1 MEMVDLYD
9 ENRLPLGRTAERY
22 APKGEGEYR
31 VVVHICVFDSRG
43 RLLIQQR
50 SREKAVWPEAW
61 DVSAAGGVDA
71 GETSRQAAEQAAA
84 LLQAE
89 IVKKRRWA
97 TDEELLDLYS
107 IGQCTPGIISVNVA
121 TFMGYRQAGI
131 AGACAA
137 TLGMVMPSLIIIT
150 LLAAVLDRYMH
161 NRYVSY
167 AFTGIRICVVALILD
182 IIYDLWKK
190 GITDYKGAGIFA
202 GALLLLLGFNL
213 SAVWIVILAGIAG
226 LGLKGAAGK

>member
-1 MEMVDLYD
+1 MLPDLINNKKWIFMRKLLHLFLMFFKIGLFTFGGGYAM
-9 ENRLPLGRTAERY
+9 LP
-22 APKGEGEYR
+22 
-31 VVVHICVFDSRG
+31 
-43 RLLIQQR
+43 
-50 SREKAVWPEAW
+50 
-61 DVSAAGGVDA
+61 
-71 GETSRQAAEQAAA
+71 

-131 AGACAA
+131 ALACGA

-167 AFTGIRICVVALILD
+167 AFAGIRICVVALILD

-190 GITDYKGAGIFA
+190 GITDYKGAVIYA

>member
-1 MEMVDLYD
+1 MLPDLINNKKWIFMRKLLHLFLMFFKIGLFTFGGGYAM
-9 ENRLPLGRTAERY
+9 LP
-22 APKGEGEYR
+22 
-31 VVVHICVFDSRG
+31 
-43 RLLIQQR
+43 
-50 SREKAVWPEAW
+50 
-61 DVSAAGGVDA
+61 
-71 GETSRQAAEQAAA
+71 

-131 AGACAA
+131 AGACAV

-167 AFTGIRICVVALILD
+167 AFAGIRICVVALILD

>member
-1 MEMVDLYD
+1 MLPDLINNKKWIFMRKLLHLFLMFFKIGLFTFGGGYAM
-9 ENRLPLGRTAERY
+9 LP
-22 APKGEGEYR
+22 
-31 VVVHICVFDSRG
+31 
-43 RLLIQQR
+43 
-50 SREKAVWPEAW
+50 
-61 DVSAAGGVDA
+61 
-71 GETSRQAAEQAAA
+71 

-190 GITDYKGAGIFA
+190 GITDYKGAGISA

>member
-1 MEMVDLYD
+1 MLPDLI
-9 ENRLPLGRTAERY
+9 NNKKWIFMRKLLHLFLMFFKIGLFTFGGGY
-22 APKGEGEYR
+22 AM
-31 VVVHICVFDSRG
+31 
-43 RLLIQQR
+43 LQ
-50 SREKAVWPEAW
+50 
-61 DVSAAGGVDA
+61 
-71 GETSRQAAEQAAA
+71 

-167 AFTGIRICVVALILD
+167 AFAGIRICVVALILD

>member
-1 MEMVDLYD
+1 MLPDLINNKKWIFMRKLLHLFLMFFKIGLFIFGGGYAM
-9 ENRLPLGRTAERY
+9 LP
-22 APKGEGEYR
+22 
-31 VVVHICVFDSRG
+31 
-43 RLLIQQR
+43 
-50 SREKAVWPEAW
+50 
-61 DVSAAGGVDA
+61 
-71 GETSRQAAEQAAA
+71 

-167 AFTGIRICVVALILD
+167 AFAGIRICVVALILD

>member
-1 MEMVDLYD
+1 M
-9 ENRLPLGRTAERY
+9 LP
-22 APKGEGEYR
+22 
-31 VVVHICVFDSRG
+31 
-43 RLLIQQR
+43 
-50 SREKAVWPEAW
+50 
-61 DVSAAGGVDA
+61 
-71 GETSRQAAEQAAA
+71 

-167 AFTGIRICVVALILD
+167 AFAGIRICVVALILD

-226 LGLKGAAGK
+226 LGLKGAAGKSFICVCLMSFLKMVCLPSAAVWLRFPFCSICRQNTVGLPPKNWQT

>member
-1 MEMVDLYD
+1 MLPDLINNKKWIFMRKLLHLFLMFFKIGLFTFGGGYAM
-9 ENRLPLGRTAERY
+9 LP
-22 APKGEGEYR
+22 
-31 VVVHICVFDSRG
+31 
-43 RLLIQQR
+43 
-50 SREKAVWPEAW
+50 
-61 DVSAAGGVDA
+61 
-71 GETSRQAAEQAAA
+71 

-161 NRYVSY
+161 NLYVSY
-167 AFTGIRICVVALILD
+167 AFAGIRICVVALILD

>member
-1 MEMVDLYD
+1 MLPDLINNKKWIFMRKLLHLFLMFFKIGLFTFGGGYAM
-9 ENRLPLGRTAERY
+9 LP
-22 APKGEGEYR
+22 
-31 VVVHICVFDSRG
+31 
-43 RLLIQQR
+43 
-50 SREKAVWPEAW
+50 
-61 DVSAAGGVDA
+61 
-71 GETSRQAAEQAAA
+71 

-167 AFTGIRICVVALILD
+167 AFAGIRICVVALILG

>member
-1 MEMVDLYD
+1 MLPDLINNKKWIFMRKLLHLFLMFFKIGLFTFGGGYAM
-9 ENRLPLGRTAERY
+9 LP
-22 APKGEGEYR
+22 
-31 VVVHICVFDSRG
+31 
-43 RLLIQQR
+43 
-50 SREKAVWPEAW
+50 
-61 DVSAAGGVDA
+61 
-71 GETSRQAAEQAAA
+71 

-190 GITDYKGAGIFA
+190 GITDYKGAGIFV

>member
-1 MEMVDLYD
+1 MLPDLINNKKWIFMRKLLHLFLMFFKIGLFTFGGGYAM
-9 ENRLPLGRTAERY
+9 LP
-22 APKGEGEYR
+22 
-31 VVVHICVFDSRG
+31 
-43 RLLIQQR
+43 
-50 SREKAVWPEAW
+50 
-61 DVSAAGGVDA
+61 
-71 GETSRQAAEQAAA
+71 

-190 GITDYKGAGIFA
+190 GITDYKGAGENWRGCVCTCVPVCVYVSFSE
-202 GALLLLLGFNL
+202 LCKNC
-213 SAVWIVILAGIAG
+213 SRER
-226 LGLKGAAGK
+226 

>member
-1 MEMVDLYD
+1 MDFYEKTAAFIFDVFQ
-9 ENRLPLGRTAERY
+9 NRLVYFRR
-22 APKGEGEYR
+22 
-31 VVVHICVFDSRG
+31 
-43 RLLIQQR
+43 RLCD
-50 SREKAVWPEAW
+50 AAA
-61 DVSAAGGVDA
+61 AAGRNR
-71 GETSRQAAEQAAA
+71 E
-84 LLQAE
+84 
-89 IVKKRRWA
+89 KRRWA

-167 AFTGIRICVVALILD
+167 AFAGIRICVVALILD
-182 IIYDLWKK
+182 IIYDLWKRELPIIRER
-190 GITDYKGAGIFA
+190 GFLRVLCCCSWASICLRCGLSYWP
-202 GALLLLLGFNL
+202 ALRDWG
-213 SAVWIVILAGIAG
+213 
-226 LGLKGAAGK
+226 

>member
-1 MEMVDLYD
+1 MLPDLINNKKWIFMRKLLHLFLMFFKIGLFTFGGGYAM
-9 ENRLPLGRTAERY
+9 LP
-22 APKGEGEYR
+22 
-31 VVVHICVFDSRG
+31 
-43 RLLIQQR
+43 
-50 SREKAVWPEAW
+50 
-61 DVSAAGGVDA
+61 
-71 GETSRQAAEQAAA
+71 

-167 AFTGIRICVVALILD
+167 AFAGIRICVVALILD
-182 IIYDLWKK
+182 IIYDLWKRELPIIRER
-190 GITDYKGAGIFA
+190 GFLRVLCCCSWASICLRCGLSYWP
-202 GALLLLLGFNL
+202 ALRDWG
-213 SAVWIVILAGIAG
+213 
-226 LGLKGAAGK
+226 

>member
-1 MEMVDLYD
+1 MLPDLINNKKWIFMRKLLHLFLMFAKIGGFTFGGGYAM
-9 ENRLPLGRTAERY
+9 LP
-22 APKGEGEYR
+22 
-31 VVVHICVFDSRG
+31 
-43 RLLIQQR
+43 
-50 SREKAVWPEAW
+50 
-61 DVSAAGGVDA
+61 
-71 GETSRQAAEQAAA
+71 

-167 AFTGIRICVVALILD
+167 AFAGIRICVVALILD

>member
-1 MEMVDLYD
+1 MLPDLINNKKWIFMRKLLHLFLMFFKIGLFTFGGGYAM
-9 ENRLPLGRTAERY
+9 LP
-22 APKGEGEYR
+22 
-31 VVVHICVFDSRG
+31 
-43 RLLIQQR
+43 
-50 SREKAVWPEAW
+50 
-61 DVSAAGGVDA
+61 
-71 GETSRQAAEQAAA
+71 

-167 AFTGIRICVVALILD
+167 AFAGIRICVVVLILD

>member
-1 MEMVDLYD
+1 MLPDLINNKKWIFMRKLLHLFLMFFKIGLFTFGGGYAM
-9 ENRLPLGRTAERY
+9 LP
-22 APKGEGEYR
+22 
-31 VVVHICVFDSRG
+31 
-43 RLLIQQR
+43 
-50 SREKAVWPEAW
+50 
-61 DVSAAGGVDA
+61 
-71 GETSRQAAEQAAA
+71 

-107 IGQCTPGIISVNVA
+107 IGQCTPGIISVNVV

-167 AFTGIRICVVALILD
+167 AFAGIRICVVALILD